1 MRFWDSSAVVPL
13 VVTQATSAQADEWLS
28 EDGEVVLWTLT
39 PTEVVSALRRLVR
52 EGAVAEEV
60 AEDAE
65 ARSEELA
72 AASHLVVD
80 VETVKAQAR
89 RLLRLHAL
97 RAADALQLA
106 AAIEWAGGHPAQR
119 LLHTFDER
127 LGRAAVREGFAVVP
141 RPSAR

>member
-13 VVTQATSAQADEWLS
+13 VVTQAESAQTDEWLS
-28 EDGEVVLWTLT
+28 EDGDVVLWTLT
-39 PTEVVSALRRLVR
+39 PTEVVCAIRRLVR
-52 EGAVAEEV
+52 EGAISEKV

-65 ARSEELA
+65 ARSEELI

-80 VETVKAQAR
+80 VETVKAQAG

-106 AAIEWAGGHPAQR
+106 AAIEWAGGHPAKR
-119 LLHTFDER
+119 ILHTLDER
-127 LGRAAVREGFAVVP
+127 LGRAAGREGFAVIP
-141 RPSAR
+141 RPASS